1 MPIVKLA
8 ALAVIVGMTALPF
21 VSCGPVNIAGHEI
34 LRNVPPDTGTEK
46 SPEGAG
52 PFEVKRNADRL
63 FDEKH
68 AWLHWLYIGVLVV
81 GALGLLVPAASRTPA
96 LLGAAGIAGTFL
108 FLDRFTAMAEEGTA
122 LIRWEIGAYLAI
134 AGFGAMLLVGLGV
147 GRAGGG
153 RKPARPRD
161 TPP

>member
-21 VSCGPVNIAGHEI
+21 VSCGPLNIAGHEI

-46 SPEGAG
+46 VGEGGG
-52 PFEVKRNADRL
+52 PLEVKRNRDRL
-63 FDEKH
+63 FDEEH

-81 GALGLLVPAASRTPA
+81 GALGLLVPAASRLPA

-108 FLDRFTAMAEEGTA
+108 FLDRFAAMAEEGKA
-122 LIRWEIGAYLAI
+122 MISWEIGAYLAF

-147 GRAGGG
+147 GRTGGG
-153 RKPARPRD
+153 REPARPRD
-161 TPP
+161 MSP